1 MPTHASATVPPAPA
15 AKSVTAANLL
25 KAAGELMTERN
36 SIDIS
41 LSELAK
47 KSGINAAL
55 VKYHFGNKDGLLL
68 ALLARDSSPKSR
80 TSIT

>member
-1 MPTHASATVPPAPA
+1 MRTQATLGTQTARPQQN
-15 AKSVTAANLL
+15 VTAAKLL

-55 VKYHFGNKDGLLL
+55 VKKNLETIKG
-68 ALLARDSSPKSR
+68 
-80 TSIT
+80 